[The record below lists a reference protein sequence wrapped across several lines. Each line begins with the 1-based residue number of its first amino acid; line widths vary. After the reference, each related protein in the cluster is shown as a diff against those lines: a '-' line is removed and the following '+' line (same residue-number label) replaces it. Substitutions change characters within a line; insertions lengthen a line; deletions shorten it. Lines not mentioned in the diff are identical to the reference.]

1 MGNYLPLLFS
11 PGICYTIFKRT
22 MLYYVLGS
30 VIDVEKIAEV
40 SSQVVPLIQKGPM
53 EGMVIVDGRPQ
64 MQSCD
69 MPTISFSEAE
79 LKRLAE
85 YYQGK

>member
-53 EGMVIVDGRPQ
+53 EGMVIQGNRGNAHGIFAVAIRLSPAVRG
-64 MQSCD
+64 
-69 MPTISFSEAE
+69 E
-79 LKRLAE
+79 LDIGVL
-85 YYQGK
+85 

>member
-1 MGNYLPLLFS
+1 M
-11 PGICYTIFKRT
+11 
-22 MLYYVLGS
+22 
-30 VIDVEKIAEV
+30 EKIAEV

-53 EGMVIVDGRPQ
+53 EGMVIVYGRPQ
-64 MQSCD
+64 MESCD

>member
-1 MGNYLPLLFS
+1 MGVHVVGGEVRR
-11 PGICYTIFKRT
+11 GIDEN
-22 MLYYVLGS
+22 LVDG
-30 VIDVEKIAEV
+30 IDQN
-40 SSQVVPLIQKGPM
+40 SQVVPLIQKGPM

-64 MQSCD
+64 MESCD